1 MNTLLLAVIVIVGM
15 VVFLALAKAKA
26 KGRTRGYP
34 YQLSK
39 FLLSKAERSFYGVL
53 VQAVG
58 KSGIVFS
65 KVRVAD
71 VISPKKGQNRS
82 DWQRAFNAISSKH
95 FDFIVCEPTDC
106 SIKLAVELDDSSHGS
121 SKIRKRD
128 DLLDRACQ
136 SAGLPLLRVK
146 AAKSY
151 VVAELQRQV
160 EGAISPQ
167 SVVPGESTPP
177 AIVEPSAPF
186 TLPEGET
193 ALPANS
199 ESGPSKKGRSVPVE
213 TQEVKA
219 ELQVCPKCGEP
230 IVLRKAKSGA
240 NAGQE
245 FWGCSAF
252 PKCRTVVP
260 SGA

>member
-1 MNTLLLAVIVIVGM
+1 MNTLLLAVIVIAGIA
-15 VVFLALAKAKA
+15 VFLALAKG
-26 KGRTRGYP
+26 KGGSRDYP

-39 FLLSKAERSFYGVL
+39 YLLSKAERSFYGVL

-58 KSGIVFS
+58 NSGIVFS

-71 VISPKKGQNRS
+71 VISPKKGLNRS

-106 SIKLAVELDDSSHGS
+106 SIKLAVELDDLSHGS
-121 SKIRKRD
+121 SKARKRD
-128 DLLDRACQ
+128 DLLNRACQ
-136 SAGLPLLRVK
+136 SAGLPLLRIK

-151 VVAELQRQV
+151 AVAELQRQV
-160 EGAISPQ
+160 AEAISPQ
-167 SVVPGESTPP
+167 PVVLEQAAPP
-177 AIVEPSAPF
+177 AVVEPSAPVE
-186 TLPEGET
+186 LPEENP
-193 ALPANS
+193 APPANA
-199 ESGPSKKGRSVPVE
+199 ESGPANEEEPVPIE
-213 TQEVKA
+213 YQAAKSESQA
-219 ELQVCPKCGEP
+219 CPKCGEP
-230 IVLRKAKSGA
+230 MVLRKAKSGA

-260 SGA
+260 TGA

>member
-1 MNTLLLAVIVIVGM
+1 MNTLLLAAIIIVG
-15 VVFLALAKAKA
+15 VVAFLALAKS
-26 KGRTRGYP
+26 KGGARVYP

-58 KSGIVFS
+58 SSGIVFS

-71 VISPKKGQNRS
+71 VISPGKGQSRS

-106 SIKLAVELDDSSHGS
+106 SVKLAVELDDSSHGS
-121 SKIRKRD
+121 SKAQKRD
-128 DLLDRACQ
+128 DLLNGACQ

-151 VVAELQRQV
+151 VVAELQRQIT
-160 EGAISPQ
+160 GAISPQ
-167 SVVPGESTPP
+167 LVVPAESAPSAALKPSTPVERSEDSTAP
-177 AIVEPSAPF
+177 SEPGSAIEQGPDRFEAEDAQ
-186 TLPEGET
+186 T
-193 ALPANS
+193 
-199 ESGPSKKGRSVPVE
+199 ES
-213 TQEVKA
+213 QA
-219 ELQVCPKCGEP
+219 CPKCGEP
-230 IVLRKAKSGA
+230 MVLRKAKSGA
-240 NAGQE
+240 NAGKE

-260 SGA
+260 GGA